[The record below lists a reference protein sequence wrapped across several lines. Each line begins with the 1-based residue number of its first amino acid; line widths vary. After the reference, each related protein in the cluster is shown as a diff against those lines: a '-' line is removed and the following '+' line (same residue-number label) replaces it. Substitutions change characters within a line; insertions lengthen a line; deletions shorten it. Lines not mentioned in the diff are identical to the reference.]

1 MPARWVKVPEK
12 WILEAFLSYNKFKNF
27 QGQKEEKLKN
37 PSRLKKLLKD
47 LFSSQ
52 PLAVLATQG
61 DGQPYGNLVAFAA
74 TEDLKGLL
82 FATARGTR
90 KFANMTME
98 PRVAMV
104 MDSRTNQKADFQRA
118 IAVTATGTVKEVEI
132 EERDHLLNLY
142 LSKHPHLKKFVNS
155 PNTALLRVKVDTYYI
170 VRKFQEVMVLSM
182 RQ

>member
-1 MPARWVKVPEK
+1 M
-12 WILEAFLSYNKFKNF
+12 
-27 QGQKEEKLKN
+27 KN

-90 KFANMTME
+90 KFANITLD

-118 IAVTATGTVKEVEI
+118 VAVTATGIVEEVESA
-132 EERDHLLNLY
+132 ERDHLLKLY
-142 LSKHPHLKKFVNS
+142 LLKHPHLKKFVKS
-155 PNTALLRVKVDTYYI
+155 PNSAFLRVKVDNYY
-170 VRKFQEVMVLSM
+170 VVKRFQNVIVLSM
-182 RQ
+182 QQ

>member
-1 MPARWVKVPEK
+1 
-12 WILEAFLSYNKFKNF
+12 
-27 QGQKEEKLKN
+27 LKN

-61 DGQPYGNLVAFAA
+61 NGQPYGNLVAFAA

-90 KFANMTME
+90 KFANITTD

-118 IAVTATGTVKEVEI
+118 VAVTATGIVEEVES
-132 EERDHLLNLY
+132 EERDHLLKLY
-142 LSKHPHLKKFVNS
+142 LSKHPHLKKFVKS
-155 PNTALLRVKVDTYYI
+155 PNCALLKVKVDSYY
-170 VRKFQEVMVLSM
+170 VVKRFQNVMVLPM
-182 RQ
+182 KE

>member
-1 MPARWVKVPEK
+1 M
-12 WILEAFLSYNKFKNF
+12 
-27 QGQKEEKLKN
+27 KN

-61 DGQPYGNLVAFAA
+61 NGQPYGNLVAFAA
-74 TEDLKGLL
+74 TEDLKSLL

-90 KFANMTME
+90 KFANITTD

-118 IAVTATGTVKEVEI
+118 VAVTATGIAEEVEST
-132 EERDHLLNLY
+132 ERDHLLRCY
-142 LSKHPHLKKFVNS
+142 LLKHPHLKKFVKS
-155 PNTALLRVKVDTYYI
+155 TTCAFLKVRVDTYY
-170 VRKFQEVMVLSM
+170 VVKRFQNVIVLSM
-182 RQ
+182 QQ

>member
-1 MPARWVKVPEK
+1 M
-12 WILEAFLSYNKFKNF
+12 
-27 QGQKEEKLKN
+27 KN

-90 KFANMTME
+90 KFANITID

-104 MDSRTNQKADFQRA
+104 MDTRTNKKADFQRA
-118 IAVTATGTVKEVEI
+118 VAVTATGIVEEVESA
-132 EERDHLLNLY
+132 ERDHLLKLY
-142 LSKHPHLKKFVNS
+142 LLKHPHLKKFVKS
-155 PNTALLRVKVDTYYI
+155 PNSVLLRVKVDSYYV
-170 VRKFQEVMVLSM
+170 VRRFQNVKVLSM
-182 RQ
+182 QQ